1 MVLRF
6 VKRCVVFL
14 LLLATMAAG
23 AWAGGHTRVGV
34 VIGPVWGP
42 WYYPPTYYY
51 PPYYPPYQPIVI
63 QRAPQVYVEQYAP
76 PQEMPPAPERTSYW
90 YYCAAAKAYYPYVN
104 ECPGGWQKVLPQ
116 PPAPQ

>member
-14 LLLATMAAG
+14 LLLAAMGAG

-76 PQEMPPAPERTSYW
+76 PQEIPPAPERSNYW